1 MRPGITIQH
10 AALPE
15 RPPGIVRGDIAAML
29 CFVPRARWPEDA
41 SSGDYTEVTLR
52 RAVELREHPH
62 RELVD
67 DVTARAAVAYF
78 DNGGDTLHLFAVCVE
93 DVNELQHRD
102 EEHGPLAALLRRL
115 RSDDDLGLI
124 AAPSAATWRCD
135 VRRDGTVRSVA
146 DALWDDLLLLCRQV
160 NHRFL
165 VIDAP
170 RDLHGEGLVRWVEA
184 LRARDAENRAFGAV
198 YYPWL
203 RQGDALV
210 APSGALMGLM
220 ARLEL
225 DRAPFGISEPPANA
239 PLRGVTHPEVD
250 LDWGEVSQLNEA
262 HVNALISQPGRGV
275 VAWGAR
281 TLSRDP
287 AWIHVNS
294 RRVVGLIAEQ
304 LRRDNEWAVFESNV
318 PELWKVLERDVSVR
332 LREFWEAGLIAGTR
346 ARPEFAVRCDSET
359 NPAELRETGGLNVAV
374 ALTPI
379 GTTESILVDLRI
391 GG

>member
-10 AALPE
+10 AALPD

-29 CFVPRARWPEDA
+29 CFVPRARWPDEA
-41 SSGDYTEVTLR
+41 SSGDYTEVQLR
-52 RAVELREHPH
+52 RAVEVREHPH
-62 RELVD
+62 RDLIDE
-67 DVTARAAVAYF
+67 VTTRAAVAF
-78 DNGGDTLHLFAVCVE
+78 FENGGDTLHLFAVCVE
-93 DVNELQHRD
+93 DITELQSRD
-102 EEHGPLAALLRRL
+102 EEHGPLAPLLRRL

-124 AAPSAATWRCD
+124 AVPSAATWRCE

-170 RDLHGEGLVRWVEA
+170 RDLHGETLVRWVEA
-184 LRARDAENRAFGAV
+184 LRARDVENRAFGAV

-203 RQGDALV
+203 RRGDTLV
-210 APSGALMGLM
+210 APSGAIMGLM

-225 DRAPFGISEPPANA
+225 ERAPFGISEPPANA

-262 HVNALISQPGRGV
+262 HVNAMISQPGRGV

-287 AWIHVNS
+287 AWLHVNS

-304 LRRDNEWAVFESNV
+304 LRRDNEWAVFETNA

-359 NPAELRETGGLNVAV
+359 NPTEMRETGGLNVAV